1 MIIYDIINFTS
12 IASTKIIDYCSN
24 VCKDIIIEYV
34 NIINNNKSPS
44 LLSID
49 CIDNNSNE
57 ISTCLCKCINENA
70 LQIQTDDTILTDRYY
85 GSINLL
91 FLFYLLLLIS
101 CLCCCC
107 KKKEKAKIYI
117 INSLPAYDEIDNI
130 NNNLENN
137 ENNEL
142 NENNYLNYVKPP
154 NYDNIDI
161 D

>member
-1 MIIYDIINFTS
+1 MIIYNILNFTS
-12 IASTKIIDYCSN
+12 IVSSKIIKYCSN

-34 NIINNNKSPS
+34 NIINKNTSTS

-49 CIDNNSNE
+49 CIDNNLNE
-57 ISTCLCKCINENA
+57 VSTCLCKCINENA
-70 LQIQTDDTILTDRYY
+70 LQTQTDDIITDRYY
-85 GSINLL
+85 GSINIL
-91 FLFYLLLLIS
+91 FIFYLLLLIS
-101 CLCCCC
+101 CCLCCC

-137 ENNEL
+137 EL
-142 NENNYLNYVKPP
+142 NEHTYINDIKPP

>member
-1 MIIYDIINFTS
+1 MIIYNILNFTS
-12 IASTKIIDYCSN
+12 IVSSKIINYCSN

-34 NIINNNKSPS
+34 NIINKNTPTS

-49 CIDNNSNE
+49 CIDNNSNDV
-57 ISTCLCKCINENA
+57 STCLCKCINENA
-70 LQIQTDDTILTDRYY
+70 LQTQTDDIITDRYY
-85 GSINLL
+85 GSINIL

-101 CLCCCC
+101 CCCCCC

-137 ENNEL
+137 EL
-142 NENNYLNYVKPP
+142 NENNYLNNVKPP

>member
-1 MIIYDIINFTS
+1 MIIYNILNFTS
-12 IASTKIIDYCSN
+12 IVSSKIIDYCSN

-34 NIINNNKSPS
+34 NIINKNTSKT

-57 ISTCLCKCINENA
+57 VSNCLCKCINENA
-70 LQIQTDDTILTDRYY
+70 LQTQTEDIIVTDRYY

-137 ENNEL
+137 EL
-142 NENNYLNYVKPP
+142 NENNYLNNVKPP

>member
-1 MIIYDIINFTS
+1 MIIYNILNFTS
-12 IASTKIIDYCSN
+12 IVSSKIINYCSN

-34 NIINNNKSPS
+34 NIINKNTPTS

-49 CIDNNSNE
+49 CIDNNSNDV
-57 ISTCLCKCINENA
+57 STCLCKCINENA
-70 LQIQTDDTILTDRYY
+70 LQTRTDDIITDRYY
-85 GSINLL
+85 GSINIL
-91 FLFYLLLLIS
+91 FIFYLLLLIS
-101 CLCCCC
+101 CCLCCC

-137 ENNEL
+137 EL
-142 NENNYLNYVKPP
+142 NENNYLNNVKPP

>member
-1 MIIYDIINFTS
+1 MIIYNILNFTS
-12 IASTKIIDYCSN
+12 IVSSKIINYCSN

-34 NIINNNKSPS
+34 NIINKNTPTS

-49 CIDNNSNE
+49 CIDNNSNDV
-57 ISTCLCKCINENA
+57 STCLCKCINENA
-70 LQIQTDDTILTDRYY
+70 LQTQTDDIITDRYY
-85 GSINLL
+85 GSINIL
-91 FLFYLLLLIS
+91 FLFYLLLLMG

-107 KKKEKAKIYI
+107 KKKGKSKMYV
-117 INSLPAYDEIDNI
+117 INSLPAYNEIDYI
-130 NNNLENN
+130 TNNL

-142 NENNYLNYVKPP
+142 NENNYLNNVKPP

>member
-1 MIIYDIINFTS
+1 MIIYNILNFTS
-12 IASTKIIDYCSN
+12 IVSSKIINYCSN

-34 NIINNNKSPS
+34 NIINKNTPTS

-57 ISTCLCKCINENA
+57 VSTCLCRCINENA
-70 LQIQTDDTILTDRYY
+70 LQIQTDDTIVTDRYY

-117 INSLPAYDEIDNI
+117 INSLPTYDEIDNI

-137 ENNEL
+137 EL
-142 NENNYLNYVKPP
+142 NESNYLYHIKPP

>member
-1 MIIYDIINFTS
+1 MIIYDILNFTS
-12 IASTKIIDYCSN
+12 IVSTKIIDYCSN

-34 NIINNNKSPS
+34 NIINNNKLTS

-57 ISTCLCKCINENA
+57 VSTCLCKCINENT
-70 LQIQTDDTILTDRYY
+70 LQIQTDDTIVTDRYY

-137 ENNEL
+137 EL
-142 NENNYLNYVKPP
+142 NEHNYLNDVKPP

>member
-1 MIIYDIINFTS
+1 MIIYDILNFTS
-12 IASTKIIDYCSN
+12 IISSKIINYCSN
-24 VCKDIIIEYV
+24 VCKDIIIEYA
-34 NIINNNKSPS
+34 NIINKHTSTS

-49 CIDNNSNE
+49 CIDNNSNDV
-57 ISTCLCKCINENA
+57 STCLCKCINENA
-70 LQIQTDDTILTDRYY
+70 LQTHTDNILVSDRYY
-85 GSINLL
+85 GSINIL
-91 FLFYLLLLIS
+91 FLFFLLLLIS
-101 CLCCCC
+101 CCCCC

-137 ENNEL
+137 EL

-154 NYDNIDI
+154 NNDNIDI

>member
-1 MIIYDIINFTS
+1 MIIYDILNFTS
-12 IASTKIIDYCSN
+12 IVSTKIIDYCSN

-34 NIINNNKSPS
+34 NIINNNKLTS

-57 ISTCLCKCINENA
+57 VSTCLCKCINENT
-70 LQIQTDDTILTDRYY
+70 LQIQTDDTIVTDRYY

-107 KKKEKAKIYI
+107 KKKEKEKIYI

-130 NNNLENN
+130 NNNLG
-137 ENNEL
+137 NNEL
-142 NENNYLNYVKPP
+142 NENNYLNDVKPP
-154 NYDNIDI
+154 KYDNIDI

>member
-1 MIIYDIINFTS
+1 MIIYNILNFTS
-12 IASTKIIDYCSN
+12 IVSSKIINYCSN

-34 NIINNNKSPS
+34 NIINKNTPTS

-49 CIDNNSNE
+49 CIDNNSNDV
-57 ISTCLCKCINENA
+57 STCLCKCINENA
-70 LQIQTDDTILTDRYY
+70 LQTQTDDIITDRYY
-85 GSINLL
+85 GSINIL
-91 FLFYLLLLIS
+91 FIFYLLLLIS
-101 CLCCCC
+101 CCLCCC

-137 ENNEL
+137 EL
-142 NENNYLNYVKPP
+142 NENNYLNNVKPP

>member
-1 MIIYDIINFTS
+1 MIIYNILNFTS
-12 IASTKIIDYCSN
+12 IVSSKIIDYCSN

-34 NIINNNKSPS
+34 NIINKNTSKT

-57 ISTCLCKCINENA
+57 VSNCLCKCINENA
-70 LQIQTDDTILTDRYY
+70 LQTQTEDIIVTDRYY

-91 FLFYLLLLIS
+91 FLFYLLLLMG

-107 KKKEKAKIYI
+107 KKKGKSKMYV
-117 INSLPAYDEIDNI
+117 INSLPAYNEIDYI
-130 NNNLENN
+130 TNNL

-142 NENNYLNYVKPP
+142 NENNYLNNVKPP

>member
-1 MIIYDIINFTS
+1 MIIYNILNFTS
-12 IASTKIIDYCSN
+12 IVSSKIINYCSN

-34 NIINNNKSPS
+34 NIINKNTPTS

-49 CIDNNSNE
+49 CIDNNSNDV
-57 ISTCLCKCINENA
+57 STCLCKCINENT
-70 LQIQTDDTILTDRYY
+70 LQIQTDDIIVTDKYY
-85 GSINLL
+85 GTINFL

-101 CLCCCC
+101 CCCCCC

-137 ENNEL
+137 EL
-142 NENNYLNYVKPP
+142 NENNYLNNVKPP

>member
-1 MIIYDIINFTS
+1 MIIYNILNFTS
-12 IASTKIIDYCSN
+12 IVSSKIINYCSN

-34 NIINNNKSPS
+34 NIINKNTPTS

-49 CIDNNSNE
+49 CIDNNSNDV
-57 ISTCLCKCINENA
+57 STCLCKCINENT
-70 LQIQTDDTILTDRYY
+70 LQTQTDDIITDRYY
-85 GSINLL
+85 GSINIL
-91 FLFYLLLLIS
+91 FIFYLLLLIS
-101 CLCCCC
+101 CCLCCC

-137 ENNEL
+137 EL
-142 NENNYLNYVKPP
+142 NENNYLNNVKPP

>member
-1 MIIYDIINFTS
+1 MIIYDILNFTS
-12 IASTKIIDYCSN
+12 IVSTKIIDYCSN

-34 NIINNNKSPS
+34 NIINKNTSKT

-57 ISTCLCKCINENA
+57 VSNCLCKCINENT
-70 LQIQTDDTILTDRYY
+70 LQTQTEDIIVTDRYY
-85 GSINLL
+85 GSINIL
-91 FLFYLLLLIS
+91 FIFYLLLLIS
-101 CLCCCC
+101 CCLCCC

-137 ENNEL
+137 EL
-142 NENNYLNYVKPP
+142 NENNYLNNVKPP

>member
-12 IASTKIIDYCSN
+12 IVSSKIIDYCSN
-24 VCKDIIIEYV
+24 ICKDIIIEYV
-34 NIINNNKSPS
+34 NIINKTTSIP
-44 LLSID
+44 LLTIN

-57 ISTCLCKCINENA
+57 VSNCLCKCINESQLQ
-70 LQIQTDDTILTDRYY
+70 LQIQTEDQILSDRYY

-91 FLFYLLLLIS
+91 FIFYLLLLMG

-107 KKKEKAKIYI
+107 KKKGKSKMYV
-117 INSLPAYDEIDNI
+117 INSLPAYNEIDYI
-130 NNNLENN
+130 TNNLENN
-137 ENNEL
+137 EL
-142 NENNYLNYVKPP
+142 NESNYLYHIKPP

>member
-1 MIIYDIINFTS
+1 MIIYNILNFTS
-12 IASTKIIDYCSN
+12 IVSSKIINYCSN

-34 NIINNNKSPS
+34 NIINKNTSTS

-49 CIDNNSNE
+49 CIDNKLNDV
-57 ISTCLCKCINENA
+57 STCLCKCINENE
-70 LQIQTDDTILTDRYY
+70 LQTQTDDIIITDRYY
-85 GSINLL
+85 GSINIL

-101 CLCCCC
+101 CCCCCC

-137 ENNEL
+137 EL
-142 NENNYLNYVKPP
+142 NENNYLNNVKPP